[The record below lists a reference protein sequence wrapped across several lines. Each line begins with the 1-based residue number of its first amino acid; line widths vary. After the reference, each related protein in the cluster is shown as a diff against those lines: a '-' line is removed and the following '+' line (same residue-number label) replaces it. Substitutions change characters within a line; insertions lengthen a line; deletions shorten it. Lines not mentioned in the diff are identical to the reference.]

1 MKKQLRVFSFLLAG
15 MLAVSCAGCSSTKSS
30 ESDDTKTAV
39 EESDEKKDDD
49 SVKDSKKGKP
59 KAEDDFYGYVNYDQL
74 MNAEIPYGEN
84 YMSGFEDEDNRDII
98 PDMIKEIGESSE
110 KYAKGTNEQLI
121 HDLYQQAKEYKDD
134 GSVYKEVMDNC
145 EKILAAG
152 NIQEL
157 FSIWGELVRNSEASS
172 LFGFEVMNDFR
183 DSSRNSLYIAP
194 EKSFIGT
201 SLEDIND
208 SSEKC
213 KEANNIARDMH
224 RVMGDDYEEADEKG
238 KQMVYLGL
246 EIAHHTDFETKET
259 LENISKIPMSTF
271 EELDS
276 IMSNLDGSVAEMFLG
291 DVKNSTDGIYIC
303 DPEQLKAINSLITD
317 ENLEKWKTYIFTTY
331 LYDRREFISDSNK
344 ILKEYAPESKET
356 KEDQAA
362 TIVERNLAYQISEVY
377 AERFYTPELDKG
389 IHELFDDII
398 DSYDE
403 LINNADWLTADTRK
417 ALLKKLHNII
427 LITAPEPHKVDAKD
441 AELIGKNL
449 YETANNIRKKS
460 VADTIK
466 ELSEEVD
473 KTKSTMLATEVNAQY
488 QISNSINITVAI
500 MQKPMFDP
508 NGSRAENLGALGA
521 VIGHEIGH
529 AFDSNCINYDPDGI
543 YNPDWLGEKDKQI
556 LEERADKLAEYYSR
570 YTIMEVF
577 HVDGELTNG
586 ENYADLS
593 GVECVTNL
601 IDDKEELKKL
611 FESYAK
617 SWATLMV
624 DSDGIKALELD
635 EHSPAETRVNAV
647 LASNKK
653 FNEVYGLKEG
663 DGMYVAPEER
673 VSRW

>member
-1 MKKQLRVFSFLLAG
+1 MKKHLRVWTFLLAG
-15 MLAVSCAGCSSTKSS
+15 MLALSCVGCSSSKNS
-30 ESDDTKTAV
+30 ESDNNKPAV
-39 EESDEKKDDD
+39 GEDAEKKDAD
-49 SVKDSKKGKP
+49 SDKDKKKEKP
-59 KAEDDFYGYVNYDQL
+59 KAEDDFYSYVNYEQL
-74 MNAEIPYGEN
+74 MNSEIPYGES

-110 KYAKGTNEQLI
+110 KYARGTNEQLI
-121 HDLYQQAKEYKDD
+121 HDLYQQAKDYKDD
-134 GSVYKEVMDNC
+134 GSVFKEVMGNC
-145 EKILAAG
+145 EKILAAD

-157 FSIWGELVRNSEASS
+157 FGIWGELSRNCGARSF
-172 LFGFEVMNDFR
+172 FGFEVMNDFR
-183 DSSRNSLYIAP
+183 DSSRNSLYLSPA
-194 EKSFIGT
+194 KTFIET
-201 SLEDIND
+201 RLEDIND
-208 SSEKC
+208 DSENC

-224 RVMGDDYEEADEKG
+224 RVMGDDYEAADEKG
-238 KQMVYLGL
+238 RQMVYLGL

-271 EELDS
+271 EEFDS
-276 IMSNLDGSVAEMFLG
+276 IMSNLDGSAVEMFLG
-291 DVKNSTDGIYIC
+291 DVKSSTDGIYIC

-317 ENLEKWKTYIFTTY
+317 ENLDKWKTYVFTNY
-331 LYDRREFISDSNK
+331 LYGNRDFISDSNK

-356 KEDQAA
+356 IEDQAA
-362 TIVERNLAYQISEVY
+362 NIVERDLASQISEIY

-389 IHELFDDII
+389 IHDLFDDII
-398 DSYDE
+398 NSYDE
-403 LINNADWLTADTRK
+403 LINNADWLTSETRK

-449 YETANNIRKKS
+449 YETVNNIRKKKD
-460 VADTIK
+460 ADALK

-473 KTKSTMLATEVNAQY
+473 RTKSTMLATEVNAQY
-488 QISNSINITVAI
+488 QVSNSINITVAI

-508 NGSRAENLGALGA
+508 EGSRAENLGALGA

-601 IDDKEELKKL
+601 IGDKEELKKL